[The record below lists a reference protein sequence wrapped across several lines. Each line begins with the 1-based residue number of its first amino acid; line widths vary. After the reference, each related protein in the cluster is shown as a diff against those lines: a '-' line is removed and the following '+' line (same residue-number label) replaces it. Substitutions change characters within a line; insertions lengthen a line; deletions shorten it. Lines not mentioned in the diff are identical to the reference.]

1 MSCFAKTLADRVDG
15 YVTLHRSLG
24 YSFRKQAATL
34 RALVRFVEAK
44 RLDGPLTQAM
54 ALDFVVSWDGSAN
67 GRAIRYGVVRR
78 LRRISAST
86 IRRPKYS
93 MPRRFPGPVQFRRP
107 GS

>member
-54 ALDFVVSWDGSAN
+54 ALDFVVSWDGSAMSAN
-67 GRAIRYGVVRR
+67 RR
-78 LRRISAST
+78 TRCCLA
-86 IRRPKYS
+86 P
-93 MPRRFPGPVQFRRP
+93 
-107 GS
+107 